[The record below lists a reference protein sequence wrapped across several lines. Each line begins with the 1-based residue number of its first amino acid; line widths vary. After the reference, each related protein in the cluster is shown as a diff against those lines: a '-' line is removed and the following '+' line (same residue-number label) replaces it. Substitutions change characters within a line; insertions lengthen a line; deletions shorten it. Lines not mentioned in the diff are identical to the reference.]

1 MKASTGPC
9 RCRFGV
15 VPAVSDICGM
25 AMTTESSSSR
35 CSSFRSVASSE
46 RTKHDASQ
54 IQIALIVRQRILIRL
69 ALAICFVQILM
80 RYFGIPL
87 GAINLID
94 KRSLTERDIC
104 TKYILPAVKRAGWD
118 EMAQVR
124 EEVYFT
130 KGRIIVRGKLV
141 TRGKAKKAD
150 FVLYYKP
157 NIPIAL
163 IEAKDNSHGIGDG
176 MQQALDYAET
186 LNIPFVFSSNG
197 DGFVLHDRT
206 GASSPR
212 ESNLGLDAFPSPAD
226 LWARLRAWKGLD
238 GESEEVVL
246 QDYHDDGSGKEPRY
260 YQVNA
265 VNAAIEA
272 IAKGR
277 DRVLL
282 VMATGTGKT
291 YTAFQIIWRL
301 WKAGRK
307 KRILF
312 LADRNVLIDQT
323 MVNDFRPFGAAM
335 AKLSTNA
342 KTIERQDGTSID
354 LTLALDRKR
363 RIDTAFEIY
372 LGLYQA
378 ITGPEERQKL
388 FREFSPDFFDLIVI
402 DECHRGSAAEDS
414 AWREILTYFNTATQI
429 GMTATPKETA
439 YASNTDYFGEPVLT
453 YSLRQGISDG
463 FLAPYKV
470 IKVHIDRDVE
480 GYRPVLGQLD
490 RDGDE
495 VEDRIYNAKDFDRT
509 IVLDDRTVLTAKK
522 ITEFLKESGDRF
534 QKTIVFCVDEEHAAR
549 MRQALVNE
557 NADLVAENQRYVMR
571 ITGSDKAGQDQLG
584 NFIDPES
591 KWPVLVT
598 TSRLLSTGVDAQT
611 CRLIVLDR
619 AVGSMTEFK
628 QIVGRGT
635 RVHEDTKK
643 FYFTLIDF
651 RGATSHFADPDFDG
665 DPVQIYEPGEVD
677 SMAPP
682 DVPEV
687 GFGESGQSDYSP
699 GDDETIVDQPG
710 LPLPPGDPVRKIY
723 VDGVGARILAERVEY
738 LDENGKLVTESL
750 RDFTKTALQK
760 RFASLDD
767 FLKRWKGAERKQA
780 VIEELEAE
788 GLPLDVVAE
797 ELGKDLD
804 PFDLICHVAFDKKPL
819 TRRERAENV
828 KKHDV
833 FTKYGPQA
841 RAVLDALLEKYR
853 DEGVLNFDDANVL
866 RITPFTAMGS
876 VLQLVKAFGG
886 KEGFEKAVHAL
897 QDALYQDAV

>member
-1 MKASTGPC
+1 M
-9 RCRFGV
+9 
-15 VPAVSDICGM
+15 
-25 AMTTESSSSR
+25 
-35 CSSFRSVASSE
+35 
-46 RTKHDASQ
+46 
-54 IQIALIVRQRILIRL
+54 
-69 ALAICFVQILM
+69 
-80 RYFGIPL
+80 
-87 GAINLID
+87 D
-94 KRSLTERDIC
+94 KRSLSERDIC
-104 TKYILPAVKRAGWD
+104 TKFITPALRKAGWD
-118 EMAQVR
+118 EMLQIR
-124 EEVYFT
+124 EEVSFT

-141 TRGKAKKAD
+141 SRGQAKRAD
-150 FVLYYKP
+150 YVLYFKP
-157 NIPIAL
+157 NIPLAL
-163 IEAKDNSHGIGDG
+163 IEAKDNSHSVGDG
-176 MQQALDYAET
+176 MQQGLEYAATLD
-186 LNIPFVFSSNG
+186 IPFVFSSNG
-197 DGFVLHDRT
+197 DGFVFHDRT
-206 GASSPR
+206 GAGGAS
-212 ESNLGLDAFPSPAD
+212 ETNLALDAFPSPAD
-226 LWARLRAWKGLD
+226 LWARYSKWKGLD
-238 GESEEVVL
+238 AEAEKIVL
-246 QDYHDDGSGKEPRY
+246 QDYYDDGSGKAPRY

-277 DRVLL
+277 DRILL

-312 LADRNVLIDQT
+312 LADRNILIDQT
-323 MVNDFRPFGAAM
+323 MVNDFRPFGGVM
-335 AKLSTNA
+335 AKLSVNA
-342 KTIERQDGTSID
+342 KTIEKPDGGVTD
-354 LTLALDRKR
+354 LVTALDAKR
-363 RIDTAFEIY
+363 QINKAYEVY

-388 FREFSPDFFDLIVI
+388 FREFSPGFFDLIVI

-414 AWREILTYFNTATQI
+414 AWREILEYFSGATQI
-429 GMTATPKETA
+429 GLTATPKETK
-439 YASNTDYFGEPVLT
+439 YISNIAYFGDPVFS

-470 IKVHIDRDVE
+470 VKVHIDRDVE
-480 GYRPVLGQLD
+480 GYRPEKGQLD
-490 RDGDE
+490 RDGEE

-509 IVLDDRTVLTAKK
+509 LVLDERTRLTANK
-522 ITEFLKESGDRF
+522 ITDFLKESGDRF
-534 QKTIVFCVDEEHAAR
+534 QKTSGFCVDTEHAAR

-557 NADLVAENQRYVMR
+557 NADLVAENHRYVMR
-571 ITGSDKAGQDQLG
+571 ITGNDKDGQDQLG

-591 KWPVLVT
+591 KYPVIVT

-619 AVGSMTEFK
+619 EIGSMTEFK

-665 DPVQIYEPGEVD
+665 EPVQIYEPGPD
-677 SMAPP
+677 DPIAPP
-682 DVPEV
+682 DDVPPP
-687 GFGESGQSDYSP
+687 GEDGDTPPATP
-699 GDDETIVDQPG
+699 GPGETIVDQPG
-710 LPLPPGDPVRKIY
+710 LPLPPGGPIKKVY
-723 VDGVGARILAERVEY
+723 VDGVDVRIIAERVEY

-750 RDFTKTALQK
+750 RDFTKAALKK

-767 FLKRWKGAERKQA
+767 FLKRWKAAERKQA
-780 VIEELEAE
+780 IIEELEAE
-788 GLPLDVVAE
+788 GLPLDPIAE

-819 TRRERAENV
+819 TRHERANSV
-828 KKHDV
+828 KKRDV

-853 DEGVLNFDDANVL
+853 DEGVLNLDDANVL
-866 RITPFTAMGS
+866 KIDPFNKMGS
-876 VLQLVKAFGG
+876 VVQLIKAFGDRQ
-886 KEGFEKAVHAL
+886 GFEKAVHEL
-897 QDALYQDAV
+897 QCAIYQEAA